1 VSEVL
6 WLRVKAPFAAFRPLQ
21 AGVFRGTVGTM
32 PHSTAYG
39 LVLNLAAIETRAKDV
54 TETTLMKP
62 ASELPTLRIA
72 IGEKREP
79 DVGTLYQ
86 QLHSY
91 PVGNASQHLAP
102 GCHGA
107 KYHIAPARREVLVGL
122 DVVVA
127 VQADPT
133 VLHRV
138 RNGLRGEL
146 NADRYGLPFAGD
158 NNLLYDSID
167 CSSTAICA
175 RWYVPVDR
183 LRGAQPRTTKLT
195 LSIDRADSSKTR
207 AGWFFPETEER
218 ASIPDAAWVS
228 TPTV

>member
-1 VSEVL
+1 MSAVL

-39 LVLNLAAIETRAKDV
+39 LVLNLAAIETRAKEV
-54 TETTLMKP
+54 VETTLMKP
-62 ASELPTLRIA
+62 ASDLPTLRIA
-72 IGEKREP
+72 VGEKREP
-79 DVGTLYQ
+79 EIGTLYQ

-91 PVGNASQHLAP
+91 PVGNSSQLLAP

-122 DVVVA
+122 DVVIA
-127 VQADPT
+127 VQADPAI
-133 VLHRV
+133 LQRV
-138 RNGLRGEL
+138 RDGLRGEL
-146 NADRYGLPFAGD
+146 DTDRYGLPFAGD

-167 CSSTAICA
+167 CSSTAIPA

-195 LSIDRADSSKTR
+195 LAIDRGDSSKTR
-207 AGWFFPETEER
+207 SGWFFPEVEENDCV
-218 ASIPDAAWVS
+218 PDSAWVS
-228 TPTV
+228 TPTA